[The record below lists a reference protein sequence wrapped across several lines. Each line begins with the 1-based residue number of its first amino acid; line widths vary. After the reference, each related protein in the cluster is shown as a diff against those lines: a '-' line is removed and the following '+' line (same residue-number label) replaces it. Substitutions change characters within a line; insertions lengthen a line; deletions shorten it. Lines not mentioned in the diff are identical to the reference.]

1 MRPFRIPESPVAL
14 LDEADELNLTVTENI
29 AVAELGA
36 DAVQELAEGKAAMP
50 FSALSTLMIFAAAAR
65 NDSMRSLQDLCMIW

>member
-1 MRPFRIPESPVAL
+1 MRPFRIPASPAAL
-14 LDEADELNLTVTENI
+14 LDESDELNLTVTENI

-50 FSALSTLMIFAAAAR
+50 FGALPTLMILAVAVR
-65 NDSMRSLQDLCMIW
+65 NSSLHNSQDLCMIW

>member
-1 MRPFRIPESPVAL
+1 MPASPAAL
-14 LDEADELNLTVTENI
+14 LDGADELNLTVTENI

-50 FSALSTLMIFAAAAR
+50 FSALPTLMMLAAAVR
-65 NDSMRSLQDLCMIW
+65 NDSLRNSQDLCMIW

>member
-1 MRPFRIPESPVAL
+1 MRPFRIPECPADL

-36 DAVQELAEGKAAMP
+36 HAVQELAEGKAAMP
-50 FSALSTLMIFAAAAR
+50 FGALSTLMMLAAAVR
-65 NDSMRSLQDLCMIW
+65 NDLLHTSQDLCMIW

>member
-1 MRPFRIPESPVAL
+1 MRPFRIPESPAAL
-14 LDEADELNLTVTENI
+14 LDEADELNRTVTENI

-50 FSALSTLMIFAAAAR
+50 FSALSTLMILAAAVC
-65 NDSMRSLQDLCMIW
+65 NGSLRYSQDLCTIW

>member
-1 MRPFRIPESPVAL
+1 MKPFRIPASPADL
-14 LDEADELNLTVTENI
+14 LHGADELNLTVTENF

-50 FSALSTLMIFAAAAR
+50 CSALPMLMMLATAVR
-65 NDSMRSLQDLCMIW
+65 NHSLRNLQD

>member
-1 MRPFRIPESPVAL
+1 MRPFRIPKSPAAL
-14 LDEADELNLTVTENI
+14 LDEADELDLTVTENI

-50 FSALSTLMIFAAAAR
+50 FSALSTLMILAAAVR
-65 NDSMRSLQDLCMIW
+65 NESLRNSQDLCMIW

>member
-1 MRPFRIPESPVAL
+1 MRPFRIPESPAAL

-36 DAVQELAEGKAAMP
+36 DAVQELAERKAAMP
-50 FSALSTLMIFAAAAR
+50 FSALSTLTLLAAAVR
-65 NDSMRSLQDLCMIW
+65 NDALHTLQVLCMIW

>member
-1 MRPFRIPESPVAL
+1 MRPFRIPESPAAL

-50 FSALSTLMIFAAAAR
+50 FSALSTLMILAAAVC
-65 NDSMRSLQDLCMIW
+65 NDSLRYSQDLCTIW

>member
-1 MRPFRIPESPVAL
+1 MRPFRIPESPTAL
-14 LDEADELNLTVTENI
+14 LDEADELHLTVTENI

-50 FSALSTLMIFAAAAR
+50 YSALSTLMILAAAVR
-65 NDSMRSLQDLCMIW
+65 NESLRNSQDLCMIW